1 MILLPLVSLI
11 ILPILARAQ
20 VGPVPT
26 NTPINIV
33 DFQKNVFDLASAK
46 PNAPV
51 QGLNHRV
58 GDPAQQWVIHAVGGQ
73 VFQIV
78 NPTAGTFFSYSTA
91 AIGGDPVCSQLF
103 GESDIPTQWIISPGN
118 TGFQIIENS
127 SKRIVTSWPR
137 LKTNSTDLGS
147 STPLTLQPFYDVP
160 EQLFTFQPYSS
171 GHIALPDH
179 TSSKRKILK
188 IVTSRKTSSEN
199 CFFLLAYHTLYM
211 STLQLHLGD
220 GKTSQ
225 PRHTTILHA
234 ITTGNEWFRAPKD
247 VFQHIHRPGMSQK
260 AFVEDKAI

>member
-58 GDPAQQWVIHAVGGQ
+58 GDPAQQVRTSQLTVLPSLTMITLQWVIHAVGGQ

-78 NPTAGTFFSYSTA
+78 NPTAGTFLSYSTA

-118 TGFQIIENS
+118 TGFQSVPAE
-127 SKRIVTSWPR
+127 TFLR
-137 LKTNSTDLGS
+137 LPTDES
-147 STPLTLQPFYDVP
+147 
-160 EQLFTFQPYSS
+160 
-171 GHIALPDH
+171 
-179 TSSKRKILK
+179 
-188 IVTSRKTSSEN
+188 
-199 CFFLLAYHTLYM
+199 LLV
-211 STLQLHLGD
+211 QD
-220 GKTSQ
+220 
-225 PRHTTILHA
+225 
-234 ITTGNEWFRAPKD
+234 N
-247 VFQHIHRPGMSQK
+247 
-260 AFVEDKAI
+260 